1 MTLTISFSH
10 GTPAKSTGF
19 EVWMSRVVER
29 ADRIPPE
36 WKAEDIHALRV
47 ALRRCRTMAETLNEV
62 VPDPGWSKLKKASRE
77 LFHALGRLRDIQVQ
91 RTLIKKIDA
100 PSDPLRKY
108 LLRLWRREEK
118 KRRGAAEKALESFDR
133 KSWRKKSRKLSL
145 KAQFFPLES
154 VVFQRI
160 ALARLSE
167 AARLYQQAREK
178 KSSVA
183 WHQTRIGIKQFR
195 YVVENF
201 LPQRHE
207 VWAKD
212 LKQMQDL
219 LGDLHDLDI
228 FRGEIRR
235 LSTKFG
241 RDIISAWLEKIDALR
256 MKCLRDVQEK
266 TSAESSP
273 WIIWRAG
280 FRWGHAV
287 VAASPSQR
295 RTA

>member
-1 MTLTISFSH
+1 MR
-10 GTPAKSTGF
+10 
-19 EVWMSRVVER
+19 RVVDR
-29 ADRIPPE
+29 ADRIQPD
-36 WKAEDIHALRV
+36 WKAEDIHAVRV

-62 VPDPGWSKLKKASRE
+62 VPDPGWRKLKKASRD
-77 LFHALGRLRDIQVQ
+77 LFHTLGELRDIQVE
-91 RTLIKKIDA
+91 RALIKKIEA
-100 PSDPLRKY
+100 SSDPLREY
-108 LLRLWRREEK
+108 LLRLLRREEK
-118 KRRGAAEKALESFDR
+118 KRRNAAEKALESFDR
-133 KSWRKKSRKLSL
+133 KSWRRKSRKLSS

-160 ALARLSE
+160 ALARLNE
-167 AARLYQQAREK
+167 AARLYRRARDK

-219 LGDLHDLDI
+219 LGNLHDMDI

-235 LSTKFG
+235 LSTKFSP
-241 RDIISAWLEKIDALR
+241 DIISAWLKKIDALR
-256 MKCLRDVQEK
+256 MKCLKDVLAK
-266 TSAESSP
+266 TSASNSP
-273 WIIWRAG
+273 WIMWRAG
-280 FRWGHAV
+280 FQWGLPV
-287 VAASPSQR
+287 VAVSPPQR